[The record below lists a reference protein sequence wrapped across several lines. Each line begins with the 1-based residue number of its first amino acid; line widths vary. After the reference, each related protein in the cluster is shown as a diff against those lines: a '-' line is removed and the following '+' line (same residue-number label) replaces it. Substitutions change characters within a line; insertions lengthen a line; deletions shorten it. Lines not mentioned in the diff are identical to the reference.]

1 MQINLRIEGAI
12 FGSLIGNALGYRCL
26 NKKLTRTIISQ
37 QLARQYSEAGAMSLC
52 SMVSLLE
59 SERLDTEDMANR
71 FHEWYIG
78 GYMAASEK
86 IQSRINVSQ
95 ALRVYINGMPP
106 DRCGSKETPAD
117 NSALMRM
124 LPLALW
130 NANEPISTIV
140 LEAHEATKFTN
151 QQIEAQVC
159 SALYCL
165 LIRRFLL
172 EQTYRIS
179 DVLATF
185 YAEKNMQQYTE
196 ALNDFQKTCKNSD
209 PQGNSD
215 AFNSFWSVSSVFAK
229 NNKDFENAILQ
240 AIMLGNDCEVTS
252 YLVGSLSG
260 AALGINDIPQRW
272 LNQLDLS
279 NEAEKVI
286 MNFVQSVKKKKLK
299 DFV

>member
-1 MQINLRIEGAI
+1 MEIKLCIEGAI
-12 FGSLIGNALGYRCL
+12 FGSFIGNALGYRCL
-26 NKKLTRTIISQ
+26 DKKLTRTTISQ

-52 SMVSLLE
+52 TMVSLID

-86 IQSRINVSQ
+86 IQGRINVSQ
-95 ALRVYINGMPP
+95 ALRLYINGMPP
-106 DRCGSKETPAD
+106 DRCGSKEIPAD

-130 NANEPISTIV
+130 NASEPISTIV
-140 LEAHEATKFTN
+140 SDAHEATKFTN

-172 EQTYRIS
+172 EQTYKIS
-179 DVLATF
+179 DILSIF
-185 YAEKNMQQYTE
+185 YAEKDMKE
-196 ALNDFQKTCKNSD
+196 HIKILNNFQETCNNSK
-209 PQGNSD
+209 PQGKSD
-215 AFNSFWSVSSVFAK
+215 AFNSFWSASSIFAK
-229 NNKDFENAILQ
+229 NDKNFENAISQ

-260 AALGINDIPQRW
+260 IILGVNDIPQRW

-279 NEAEKVI
+279 NEAKKVI
-286 MNFVQSVKKKKLK
+286 TSFVQVVKKKLI
-299 DFV
+299 